1 MSNTAVIG
9 TKSKRTRT
17 KTKRYSPTH
26 DDNGYLHPKG
36 NIGDAHYYRGGMGTL
51 NYFGKIVRK
60 DMNDDN
66 DNDNNDGSDLPTY
79 DSDYEDDYISS
90 SDSEYI
96 PNSDDEDEYINSS
109 DSEHEA
115 NSDYEDDYISS
126 SDSEYIPNSDDEDE
140 YISSSDS
147 DHEANSDY
155 EDDYISS
162 SENEN
167 EMGIYKSSIEY
178 LTQLASNIV
187 KEMDYDM
194 WEDWTK

>member
-126 SDSEYIPNSDDEDE
+126 S
-140 YISSSDS
+140 
-147 DHEANSDY
+147 
-155 EDDYISS
+155 
-162 SENEN
+162 ENEN

>member
-1 MSNTAVIG
+1 MSNTTFTD

-26 DDNGYLHPKG
+26 NDNGYLHPKG
-36 NIGDAHYYRGGMGTL
+36 NIGDAHYYRGGMGAL

-66 DNDNNDGSDLPTY
+66 DNNDGTDLPTY
-79 DSDYEDDYISS
+79 N
-90 SDSEYI
+90 SEFI
-96 PNSDDEDEYINSS
+96 VS
-109 DSEHEA
+109 
-115 NSDYEDDYISS
+115 
-126 SDSEYIPNSDDEDE
+126 NSDDEDE

-147 DHEANSDY
+147 EHESNS
-155 EDDYISS
+155 ED
-162 SENEN
+162 

-187 KEMDYDM
+187 KEMDYNM